1 MLKKKKKSQY
11 IFHKFSLLKE
21 MTTLG
26 GEKYLVE
33 TLGYLQTATYKI
45 CLFAVQ

>member
-1 MLKKKKKSQY
+1 MLKKKKSQY

-26 GEKYLVE
+26 GKKYLVE
-33 TLGYLQTATYKI
+33 TLEYLQTATYKI